1 MTGTALLC
9 RGLADRDPD
18 ALLAAASEFRDARR
32 PLHEGNAYEEAAL
45 LLARRGCPGSARD
58 ALDQAQALY
67 GGLDAAWDIARAS
80 GRLRH
85 AGVGRGGRRAA
96 KRPTQGWGALT
107 DTEGKIALLVAEGL
121 SNPDIA
127 TQLYLSR
134 RTVQTHVSHI
144 LAKLGLRSRVELA
157 VRTVSRQPG

>member
-1 MTGTALLC
+1 MGKKQLQE
-9 RGLADRDPD
+9 
-18 ALLAAASEFRDARR
+18 LAASIKKHGVEVR
-32 PLHEGNAYEEAAL
+32 PVYFVTKQGKHL
-45 LLARRGCPGSARD
+45 LLDGRNRMEAC
-58 ALDQAQALY
+58 
-67 GGLDAAWDIARAS
+67 DIA
-80 GRLRH
+80 
-85 AGVGRGGRRAA
+85 GVS
-96 KRPTQGWGALT
+96 T

-157 VRTVSRQPG
+157 VRTVSRQPS